1 MSNKAWVTALKVAAM
16 MLAATGPALAHTGAA
31 AHTHDLATGF
41 GHPLTGLDHLAAM
54 VAVGVWS
61 STIGSRAVVAVPL
74 AFVALLAGGAVLGG
88 VGVAL
93 PAVEQVIT
101 ASVIV
106 LGLLVA
112 FKVRPPVMAAALV
125 VGLFGIFH
133 GYAHGSE
140 MPAFANPVAYG
151 AGFLSATA
159 LLHLAGIG
167 IGMGLSRAGREWM
180 PRFAGGAIAAF
191 GLALPL
197 IG

>member
-1 MSNKAWVTALKVAAM
+1 MSDKAWITALKVAAM

-31 AHTHDLATGF
+31 AHTHDLAAGF
-41 GHPLTGLDHLAAM
+41 GHPLTGFDHLAAM

-61 STIGSRAVVAVPL
+61 STMGSRAVVAVPL
-74 AFVALLAGGAVLGG
+74 VFVALLAGGAVLGG
-88 VGVAL
+88 GVAL
-93 PAVEQVIT
+93 PAVELVIT

-112 FKVRPPVMAAALV
+112 FKIRPPVMVAALI
-125 VGLFGIFH
+125 VGLFGVFH
-133 GYAHGSE
+133 GYAHGAE
-140 MPAFANPVAYG
+140 MPALANPISYG
-151 AGFLSATA
+151 AGFLTATA

-167 IGMGLSRAGREWM
+167 IGMGLSRGGREWM